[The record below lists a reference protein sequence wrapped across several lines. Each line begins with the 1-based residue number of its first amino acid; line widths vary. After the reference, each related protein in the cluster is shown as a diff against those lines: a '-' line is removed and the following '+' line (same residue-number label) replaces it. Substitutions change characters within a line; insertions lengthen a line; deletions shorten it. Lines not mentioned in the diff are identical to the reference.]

1 MENSYYKNKITFPIM
16 PDDAVLTPD
25 NRVIMTNQQ
34 LLTKN
39 PDASLERFESSTG
52 NYASSGSVSEAS
64 AEEEQFGSFETRR
77 QTPTVAGKRPLSKNF
92 HVRAFWHLQPR
103 LISS

>member
-1 MENSYYKNKITFPIM
+1 MEKSYYKNKITFPIM

-52 NYASSGSVSEAS
+52 NYASSGSVSES
-64 AEEEQFGSFETRR
+64 STEEEQFGSFETRR

-92 HVRAFWHLQPR
+92 KA
-103 LISS
+103 SSA